1 MKMKI
6 GPGALVAAAFIG
18 PGTVTACT
26 LAGANFG
33 YVLIWALVFA
43 AVSTILLQDM
53 SARLGAGGRLGLGE
67 ALMQSVP
74 GGWMKWGVGGLVFA
88 ALAIGNSAYE
98 AGNLA
103 GGALGAEALFG
114 DAAPDTRIIVLAL
127 SACAAAAL
135 IVGEYKWL
143 ERILIALVLVMCAAF
158 IIGAV
163 IVRPDFGALAAGL
176 VPRIP
181 SGGDLTAIALIG
193 TTIVPY
199 NLFLHAAAARRKWED
214 ADGLREARWDSGLSI
229 GLGGLVSILIVA
241 TAAASLFE
249 KGVEVTNA
257 ADMARAIEPAFGASA
272 RYLVGIGLLAAGLTS
287 AITAPMATGYAL
299 AELAGGDEAARQR
312 RFQITA
318 LTVLAIGTT
327 ISLLSIKPTE
337 LILIAQYANGLLLP
351 IVAVFLLWIMNR
363 ASLLGAHT
371 NGLISNL
378 AGGAAVLITFGLGL
392 RSILRAAGV
401 SI

>member
-1 MKMKI
+1 MKLRT

-43 AVSTILLQDM
+43 TVSTIILQDM

-67 ALMQSVP
+67 ALMQSVNT
-74 GGWMKWGVGGLVFA
+74 GWMKWVLGGLVFA

-114 DAAPDTRIIVLAL
+114 EAAPGKRVFVLAL
-127 SACAAAAL
+127 ATIAAAAL
-135 IVGEYKWL
+135 IIGEYKWL
-143 ERILIALVLVMCAAF
+143 ERILIALVLIMCGAFIFAAF
-158 IIGAV
+158 IARPDLGAV
-163 IVRPDFGALAAGL
+163 AKGL

-181 SGGDLTAIALIG
+181 TGGDLTAIALIG

-199 NLFLHAAAARRKWED
+199 NLFLHAAAARRKWD
-214 ADGLREARWDSGLSI
+214 SAAALGEARRDSGLSI
-229 GLGGLVSILIVA
+229 GIGGLVSILILS
-241 TAAASLFE
+241 TAAATLFRAE
-249 KGVEVTNA
+249 LEISSA
-257 ADMARAIEPAFGASA
+257 ADMARAIEPAFGASG
-272 RYLVGIGLLAAGLTS
+272 RYFVGIGLLAAGLTS

-299 AELAGGDEAARQR
+299 SELIGGDAAQRQR
-312 RFQITA
+312 YFQITA
-318 LTVLAIGTT
+318 LIVLAIGTAL
-327 ISLLSIKPTE
+327 SLLNIKPTE
-337 LILIAQYANGLLLP
+337 LILIAQYANGILLP
-351 IVAVFLLWIMNR
+351 IIAVFLLWVMNNK
-363 ASLLGAHT
+363 SLLGGHV
-371 NGLISNL
+371 NGAVSNIL
-378 AGGAAVLITFGLGL
+378 GGAAVLITIGIGL

-401 SI
+401 EI

>member
-1 MKMKI
+1 MKLRI

-43 AVSTILLQDM
+43 TVSTIILQDM

-67 ALMQSVP
+67 ALMQSVRT
-74 GGWMKWGVGGLVFA
+74 GWMKWVLGGLVFA
-88 ALAIGNSAYE
+88 ALAIGNSAFE

-114 DAAPDTRIIVLAL
+114 EAAPGKRVFVLAL
-127 SACAAAAL
+127 AAIAAAAL
-135 IVGEYKWL
+135 IIGEYKWL
-143 ERILIALVLVMCAAF
+143 ERILIALVLIMCAAF
-158 IIGAV
+158 IVATF
-163 IVRPDFGALAAGL
+163 IVRPDFVAMVRGL
-176 VPRIP
+176 VPQVP

-199 NLFLHAAAARRKWED
+199 NLFLHAAAARRKWD
-214 ADGLREARWDSGLSI
+214 SAAGLAEARRDSGLSI
-229 GLGGLVSILIVA
+229 GLGGLVSIMILA
-241 TAAASLFE
+241 TAAATLFGAGIE
-249 KGVEVTNA
+249 IRNA
-257 ADMARAIEPAFGASA
+257 ADMARAIEPAFGASG

-299 AELAGGDEAARQR
+299 SELIGGDETQRQR
-312 RFQITA
+312 YFQATA
-318 LTVLAIGTT
+318 LIVLAIGTVL
-327 ISLLSIKPTE
+327 SLLNIKPTE

-351 IVAVFLLWIMNR
+351 IIAVFLLWVMNR
-363 ASLLGAHT
+363 KTLLGDHV
-371 NGLISNL
+371 NGLVSNL
-378 AGGAAVLITFGLGL
+378 LGGAAVLITFGVGL

>member
-1 MKMKI
+1 MKLRV

-26 LAGANFG
+26 LAGANYG

-43 AVSTILLQDM
+43 TLSTIILQDM
-53 SARLGAGGRLGLGE
+53 SARLGAGGRIGLGE
-67 ALMQSVP
+67 ALMQSVST
-74 GGWMKWGVGGLVFA
+74 GWMKWVLGGLVFA

-114 DAAPDTRIIVLAL
+114 KGAPGKRGLVLGLAAV
-127 SACAAAAL
+127 AATAL
-135 IVGEYKWL
+135 IIGEYKWL
-143 ERILIALVLVMCAAF
+143 ERILVCLVLIMCAAF
-158 IIGAV
+158 IIAV
-163 IVRPDFGALAAGL
+163 FIVRPDVSSMFGGFI
-176 VPRIP
+176 PRIP

-199 NLFLHAAAARRKWED
+199 NLFLHAAAARRKWD
-214 ADGLREARWDSGLSI
+214 SAAGLSEARRDSGFSI
-229 GLGGLVSILIVA
+229 GLGGLVSILILS
-241 TAAASLFE
+241 TAASTLF
-249 KGVEVTNA
+249 GAGIDVSNA
-257 ADMARAIEPAFGASA
+257 ADMARAIEPAFGVSG

-299 AELAGGDEAARQR
+299 SELFGGDEVRRQR
-312 RFQITA
+312 YFQATA
-318 LTVLAIGTT
+318 LIVLAIGTAL
-327 ISLLSIKPTE
+327 SLLNIKPTE
-337 LILIAQYANGLLLP
+337 LILVAQYANGLLLP
-351 IVAVFLLWIMNR
+351 IVAVFLLWVMNR
-363 ASLLGAHT
+363 KALLGDHV
-371 NGLISNL
+371 NGLLSNIL
-378 AGGAAVLITFGLGL
+378 GSAAVLITFGIGL